1 MQVPFPALA
10 RLLQDPP
17 PEFVFEVSPDAIRMA
32 RTSDAAHIQ
41 VQPLPAGAV
50 SPSPL
55 HDNIA
60 LPELMD
66 EAVKKLL
73 PVSKGKTRRTAAL
86 LLPDHSASISVV
98 EFIGLP
104 ENQED
109 QAALIRARV
118 RRSVP
123 FDVDGAAMSYWVQ
136 SGTGATSAKS
146 GGKPKRDV
154 VVAVTPPDIVQR
166 YEAAFIAAGLHPGL
180 VTLAPLACLDLVEVR
195 GIALIG
201 RLSGG
206 VLTILVK
213 QDQTLK
219 LARSIEL
226 EHSPSDLASL
236 DEIAGHLHQ
245 TLVYVEDNLG
255 DPALE
260 LLLAGFGELQAEAL
274 REFPAVFQV
283 PVRVLGG
290 ADTAIRGY
298 LKGAAA

>member
-17 PEFVFEVSPDAIRMA
+17 PEFVFEISPDAIRMA

-66 EAVKKLL
+66 EAVRKLL
-73 PVSKGKTRRTAAL
+73 PSVRGKKRRTAAL
-86 LLPDHSASISVV
+86 LLPDHCASISVV

-104 ENQED
+104 EKQDE

-136 SGTGATSAKS
+136 NGTAATSAKT

-154 VVAVTPPDIVQR
+154 VVAVSPPEIIQR
-166 YEAAFIAAGLHPGL
+166 YEAAFVASGIHPGF
-180 VTLAPLACLDLVEVR
+180 VTLAPLACLDLIDVR

-201 RLSGG
+201 RLNGG

-226 EHSPSDLASL
+226 ELPGSME
-236 DEIAGHLHQ
+236 EIAGHLHQ

-255 DPALE
+255 SPALE
-260 LLLAGFGELQAEAL
+260 LLLAGFGDSQAEAL
-274 REFPAVFQV
+274 REFPAIFQV

>member
-1 MQVPFPALA
+1 MQAPFPALT

-17 PEFVFEVSPDAIRMA
+17 PEFVFEIAPDSIRMA
-32 RTSDAAHIQ
+32 RAADPSINQ
-41 VQPLPAGAV
+41 TQPLAAGV
-50 SPSPL
+50 LSPSPL
-55 HDNIA
+55 HDNIL
-60 LPELMD
+60 LPLAMN
-66 EAVKKLL
+66 EAVQKLVPL
-73 PVSKGKTRRTAAL
+73 AKGNKRRTAAL
-86 LLPDHSASISVV
+86 LLPDHCAHISVV

-104 ENQED
+104 DKADE
-109 QAALIRARV
+109 QAALVRARV

-136 SGTGATSAKS
+136 AAGPVSG

-154 VVAVTPPDIVQR
+154 VVAVTPPEIVQH
-166 YEAAFIAAGLHPGL
+166 YEAAFVAAGIHPGL
-180 VTLAPLACLDLVEVR
+180 VSLAPLACLDLVETH

-201 RLSGG
+201 RLSGA

-213 QDQTLK
+213 QDQILK

-226 EHSPSDLASL
+226 EESTL

-255 DPALE
+255 GPAQE
-260 LLLAGFGELQAEAL
+260 LLLAGFGSHQPEAL
-274 REFPAVFQV
+274 AEFPAAFQI

-298 LKGAAA
+298 LKGVAA